1 MVVRRSAPTAVAGT
15 RRIVLFVAT
24 TIVALVLLF
33 SYRTSRGPGASNTAA
48 PLASGDYGV
57 GIVNQPAGPAP
68 TPGASGSAGAG
79 ASPTASA
86 TGGAGSGSSGKT
98 VVNGTVAQTFWG
110 PVQVQVTINSGKI
123 TDVNA
128 IQYPRNNGRDMEI
141 NAYALPQ
148 LRSEVLAAQSAQIDA
163 ISGATITSGGYIE
176 SLQAALDIA
185 HFG

>member
-1 MVVRRSAPTAVAGT
+1 MVVRRPSPTAAAG
-15 RRIVLFVAT
+15 
-24 TIVALVLLF
+24 
-33 SYRTSRGPGASNTAA
+33 NTAA

-57 GIVNQPAGPAP
+57 GIVNPPADAAP
-68 TPGASGSAGAG
+68 TPGDSPSAGAG
-79 ASPTASA
+79 PSPTASSS
-86 TGGAGSGSSGKT
+86 TGTGSGSSGKT

-128 IQYPRNNGRDMEI
+128 IQYPRNNGRDLEI

-148 LRSEVLAAQSAQIDA
+148 LRSEVLAAQSARIDA

>member
-1 MVVRRSAPTAVAGT
+1 MVVRRPSPTAAAGT

-24 TIVALVLLF
+24 TIVALVLLL

-57 GIVNQPAGPAP
+57 GIVNQPADAAP
-68 TPGASGSAGAG
+68 TPGDSPSASAGP
-79 ASPTASA
+79 SPTASSSG
-86 TGGAGSGSSGKT
+86 TGSGSSGKT

-128 IQYPRNNGRDMEI
+128 IQYPRNNGRDLEI

-148 LRSEVLAAQSAQIDA
+148 LRSEVLAAQSARIDA

>member
-1 MVVRRSAPTAVAGT
+1 MVVRRRAPTAVAGT
-15 RRIVLFVAT
+15 RRIVLFIAS

-57 GIVNQPAGPAP
+57 GIVNQPADAAP
-68 TPGASGSAGAG
+68 TAGSSGAGAG
-79 ASPTASA
+79 ASPAPGSSA
-86 TGGAGSGSSGKT
+86 GTGSGSSGKT

-110 PVQVQVTINSGKI
+110 PVHVQVTISSGKI

-128 IQYPRNNGRDMEI
+128 IQYPRNSGRDLQI

-176 SLQAALDIA
+176 SLQAALDMA